1 MGCPPVD
8 FEDLGFLLWGGSVW
22 GARGEIWGPHE
33 VFWGLKRESQGYTWD
48 IWGLYG
54 EYWGSLQW
62 ILRIWGTKGQ
72 IWGEMR

>member
-1 MGCPPVD
+1 M
-8 FEDLGFLLWGGSVW
+8 FSGG
-22 GARGEIWGPHE
+22 IWGLHE